1 MTLFLLSELCYN
13 EMVKKGDK
21 MVNCKGKLIII
32 SGPGGVGKNTIV
44 DAYID
49 SHSNCCFSISF
60 TSRERR
66 STEQEGKEYHFVTKE
81 EFEKKIKDGEF
92 LEYTIFM
99 NNYYGTPK
107 TNIMEKLDDET
118 DVFLILDI
126 KGAMNVKKMYPDAI
140 LIFILPPNLDILKM
154 RLQRREKDLNTQIVN
169 RLKRTANELKEVA
182 KYNYTV
188 VNDELEK
195 TIAEIEKI
203 MIANDCLCAKNK

>member
-1 MTLFLLSELCYN
+1 MS
-13 EMVKKGDK
+13 
-21 MVNCKGKLIII
+21 NCKGKLIII
-32 SGPGGVGKNTIV
+32 SGPGGVGKNTV
-44 DAYID
+44 VNAYIN

-60 TSRERR
+60 TSREQR
-66 STEQEGKEYHFVTKE
+66 STEKEGKEYHFVTKE
-81 EFEKKIKDGEF
+81 DFEKKIKDGEF

-118 DVFLILDI
+118 DAFLILDI

-140 LIFILPPNLDILKM
+140 LIFLLPPNLDILKM
-154 RLQRREKDLNTQIVN
+154 RLQRREKDLNTQVMN
-169 RLKRTANELKEVA
+169 RLKKTSNELKEVA
-182 KYNYTV
+182 KYNYAI

-195 TIAEIEKI
+195 TIVEIEKI